1 MLNNPPINELE
12 QKAGCR
18 YLLVSAVAKR
28 AREIMKE
35 KHGDKDNKI
44 PGISDNEALDEAVD
58 EFYGDQYRIAGETA
72 ISD

>member
-1 MLNNPPINELE
+1 
-12 QKAGCR
+12 
-18 YLLVSAVAKR
+18 
-28 AREIMKE
+28 MKE